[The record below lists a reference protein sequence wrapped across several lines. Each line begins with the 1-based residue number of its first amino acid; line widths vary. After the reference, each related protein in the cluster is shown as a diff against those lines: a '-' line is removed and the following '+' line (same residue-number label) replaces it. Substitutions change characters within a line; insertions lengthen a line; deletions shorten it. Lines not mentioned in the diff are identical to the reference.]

1 MLAAEKGLELR
12 YRATQ
17 VWVHTDAQMLRRVV
31 QNFLTNAVRYTER
44 GAILLGA
51 RRRGDHVWIQVWDSG
66 PGIAEHDRTAIFEE
80 FRRLD
85 RGGRGLGLGLAI
97 AERMAHLLDA
107 ELALASRLGHG
118 SVFSIGLATCAPAE
132 APRSEVVERVDA
144 PALRV
149 LVVDNDAAV
158 LQGMQALLES
168 WGCSVR
174 VARQSAELQ
183 AQLRDFPPDMLM
195 LDYHLDGG
203 DTGLALRQRLPEA
216 LQQLPC
222 VLITADHDLAIRQAA
237 EAAGCTVLHKPLK
250 PLALKS
256 VMARVRGAA

>member
-1 MLAAEKGLELR
+1 M
-12 YRATQ
+12 
-17 VWVHTDAQMLRRVV
+17 
-31 QNFLTNAVRYTER
+31 
-44 GAILLGA
+44 
-51 RRRGDHVWIQVWDSG
+51 WIQVWDSG